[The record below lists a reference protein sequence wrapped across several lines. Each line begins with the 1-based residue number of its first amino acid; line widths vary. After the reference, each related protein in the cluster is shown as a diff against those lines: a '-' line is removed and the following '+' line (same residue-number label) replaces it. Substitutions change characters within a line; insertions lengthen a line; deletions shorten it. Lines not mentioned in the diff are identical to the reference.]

1 MKTNNYVSAI
11 RIYMLL
17 FLSSCPFFPQNFG
30 IDLEPVWIKVADS
43 FGEVDREHGIAS
55 VKCTEFLDGCML

>member
-1 MKTNNYVSAI
+1 
-11 RIYMLL
+11 MLL

-30 IDLEPVWIKVADS
+30 IDLKPVWIKVADS